1 MTPTYWNLW
10 LVGASS
16 SLSDIGRL
24 MFKIKMQSRGGHR
37 KKEWTSNSNSKS
49 VFSFSISIFSLSP
62 SLYLSFYIFC
72 LSICIFISP
81 LIFLLSLSYCFS
93 SLPLN
98 PSLPPFVYL
107 YLSISVSVTLSVSVS
122 SSVSSS
128 LPLPWVEFDQS
139 TSVHITG
146 IYCYKQ
152 LIILTTRSQ
161 MIKPHNTKQL
171 WFFYEIY
178 NYTSF
183 LKWNIQ
189 LWFFMKYSVCR
200 MLNSACPCRKIQN
213 FHRNLDI
220 HKPAS
225 CWTLWTWV
233 ADNHTMAV
241 VDSCR

>member
-1 MTPTYWNLW
+1 
-10 LVGASS
+10 
-16 SLSDIGRL
+16 
-24 MFKIKMQSRGGHR
+24 MQSRGGHR

-171 WFFYEIY
+171 WFF
-178 NYTSF
+178 
-183 LKWNIQ
+183 
-189 LWFFMKYSVCR
+189 MKYSVCR
-200 MLNSACPCRKIQN
+200 MLNSVCPCRKIQN
-213 FHRNLDI
+213 FQRNLRTFI
-220 HKPAS
+220 NQPVAEPFEHG
-225 CWTLWTWV
+225 WQIIIQWLW
-233 ADNHTMAV
+233 
-241 VDSCR
+241 